1 MTETQLADL
10 RDALHLAEL
19 FIERGAP
26 DKALT
31 MIRLSRVLAGDLQ
44 PEPREQGDDTVRGA
58 GGTL

>member
-31 MIRLSRVLAGDLQ
+31 MIRLSRLLAGDL
-44 PEPREQGDDTVRGA
+44 PPADAAPDETRGA